1 MSSKQDIIY
10 GMGLIIL
17 ALQVT
22 AISSPQWSMC
32 KDEQKKKDLN
42 LTKLENDVGL
52 WKSCLVATGDIGN
65 LNKTLKGKA
74 ELDTCI
80 HLPPDDNT
88 IYDKFPKNSLE
99 AVRAFALMGPL
110 FIFLGLM
117 CMMYM
122 KAWKRC
128 PMVFLLLGGLFS
140 LIANII
146 WFAEFRK
153 LNIALDNK
161 PSIEAKYS
169 VGYSFYLN
177 MAGGIFGLLAA
188 AYYYYGN

>member
-22 AISSPQWSMC
+22 AISSPQWSRHQDADKM
-32 KDEQKKKDLN
+32 KSLN
-42 LTKLENDVGL
+42 LSKFEMDLGL
-52 WKSCLVATGDIGN
+52 WKSCATAAGD
-65 LNKTLKGKA
+65 LSKVFSQDVVKGKA
-74 ELDTCI
+74 EVDVCL
-80 HLPPDDNT
+80 HLPPDDNK
-88 IYDKFPKNSLE
+88 IFDKFPKNSLE

-110 FIFLGLM
+110 FVFLGLM

-122 KAWKRC
+122 KNWKRC

-140 LIANII
+140 LVANII
-146 WFAEFRK
+146 WVAEFRK
-153 LNIALDNK
+153 LNVG
-161 PSIEAKYS
+161 S
-169 VGYSFYLN
+169 VSDVKFNPGYSFYLN
-177 MAGGIFGLLAA
+177 MAGGVLGLLGA